1 MLCLT
6 TQKHAVLIRIAG
18 FPVHAL
24 VQLSACLCLIA
35 PSLFGHAA
43 IRDTSQNAEP
53 QTITSVASIRH
64 LTRAQAEQHYP
75 VHLRGVV
82 TYFDTADPTLFLQD
96 ATGGIWV
103 NWNSTK
109 PLVSTGDVLDLT
121 GHAAQPGFAPQV
133 DDPQWKVVGRSA
145 LPVAHPTTFYK
156 MASSVEDSQR
166 VKIDGVVRQVVR
178 LHRSAHSPLLWLD
191 IAVTGG
197 RVHAQVPWSE
207 APIPPDLL
215 DAHISLTGVCQAEFT
230 GKYQLV
236 GISIVVAS
244 LDGITILDVAH
255 GNLSALPPVPIGDL
269 QRYGAVNSL
278 ETRLKV
284 SGVVTAVLPRRG
296 VYIRDRSGAVYVDT
310 RQDDVLSPGD
320 LVEVSGFSDISQG
333 QIKIEDAALRRLGS
347 TPSPLPLPASIDLAL
362 QGRYESELI
371 ELEGKVVEH
380 SLFRR
385 TQAFLVQQKGTIF
398 SVSSTSPN
406 GLGNFPGQGSTVRI
420 TGISVTESDVTTG
433 RITGLRLIARSPS
446 DIVVL
451 SSGPWWTVPRVLLL
465 VAILG
470 SGAVLAL
477 LWGLILRRRV
487 ASQTE
492 LIRATVESTADGIL
506 VVDHNKKAVLWNNK
520 FKELWRLPD
529 ELLSTKMDRELLLQY
544 VLAQLVNPKEFLER
558 VEYLYSARNLK
569 SDDRIECKDGRV
581 FERHAEPQI
590 VAGRNVG
597 LVWGFRD
604 VTDRA
609 HAEAALR
616 LRNKQQ
622 AAVAEL
628 GQFALTETNL
638 ELVVEKAGCLIAN
651 VFRVHDCRIV
661 QDVLPSSSLEAALNE
676 AYVPI
681 AGMNK
686 DWGYIF
692 VAREEACVFTKD
704 DQFFLHQLANVL
716 ASAAARRL
724 IDLEL
729 EASRDAAH
737 AGSQAKSEFLA
748 MMSHEIRTPMNG
760 VIGMTSV
767 LGQTNLSDQQ
777 KDCVAAIQHSGEV
790 LLTLISDILDFSK
803 IEAGKLE
810 LESTAFSLRQKV
822 SEVMQIAGE
831 LARQKGL
838 HSSLEWDPSLPSQV
852 IGDPVR
858 IRQILSNLLFN
869 AIKFTHQGG
878 VTLRVRRK
886 NETIPALLHLCCE
899 IVDTGIGIAPE
910 AATKLFDSFSQA
922 DRSTTRKYGGTGLGL
937 AISKRLV
944 ELMGGTIG
952 VASEL
957 GRGSCFWFELPLPV
971 AQSLSDAPPESNF
984 NPAEPRQE
992 LAENRLEILVAEDN
1006 LINRKVLVHMLK
1018 RNNFQVDVAGDG
1030 EEAIRAAR
1038 EKKYDLILMDCQ
1050 MPGVDGFEASR
1061 LIRAQRGLNSQTPII
1076 AVTANAFADDRS
1088 RCLEAGMN
1096 DHISKPI
1103 SREQLEAS
1111 ITRWTAVPSLIAV

>member
-6 TQKHAVLIRIAG
+6 TQKQAVLIRIAG
-18 FPVHAL
+18 FLVHAI
-24 VQLSACLCLIA
+24 VQLVSCLWLIA
-35 PSLFGHAA
+35 PSLFGHAT
-43 IRDTSQNAEP
+43 IRDNSQNAEP
-53 QTITSVASIRH
+53 RTITSVASIRH

-82 TYFDTADPTLFLQD
+82 TYFDTADPSLFLQD
-96 ATGGIWV
+96 PTGGIWV
-103 NWNSTK
+103 NRASTK
-109 PLVSTGDVLDLT
+109 PLVSVGDVLDLT

-145 LPVAHPTTFYK
+145 LPTAHPTTFYK

-178 LHRSAHSPLLWLD
+178 VHRSAHSPLLWLD
-191 IAVTGG
+191 IAVAGG
-197 RVHAQVPWSE
+197 RVHAQVPWTE
-207 APIPPDLL
+207 APIPSNLL
-215 DAHISLTGVCQAEFT
+215 DAHVSLSGVCQSEFN

-244 LDGITILDVAH
+244 RDEITILDVAH
-255 GNLSALPPVPIGDL
+255 ANLSAQPPVPIGDL

-278 ETRLKV
+278 ETRVKL

-296 VYIRDRSGAVYVDT
+296 VYIRDRSGAVYVET

-333 QIKIEDAALRRLGS
+333 HIKIEDAAFLRIGS
-347 TPSPLPLPASIDLAL
+347 TPSPLPLHAGIDLAM
-362 QGRYESELI
+362 QGHYESELI

-385 TQAFLVQQKGTIF
+385 TQAFLVQQKGTVF
-398 SVSSTSPN
+398 SVSSTSSD
-406 GLGNFPGQGSTVRI
+406 GLGNLPGQGSTVRI
-420 TGISVTESDVTTG
+420 AGICVTEVDVTTG

-451 SSGPWWTVPRVLLL
+451 ASGPWWTAPKVLML
-465 VAILG
+465 VAVLG
-470 SGAVLAL
+470 IGAAVAL
-477 LWGLILRRRV
+477 LWVLILRRRV

-506 VVDHNKKAVLWNNK
+506 VVDHNKQAVLWNNK

-529 ELLSTKMDRELLLQY
+529 EILRTKVDRDFLHYALPQ
-544 VLAQLVNPKEFLER
+544 VVKPKEFLEQ
-558 VEYLYSARNLK
+558 VEYLYSAMNLK
-569 SDDRIECKDGRV
+569 SDDRLELKDGRV
-581 FERHAEPQI
+581 FERHAEPQV

-604 VTDRA
+604 VTDQAR
-609 HAEAALR
+609 AEAALK

-638 ELVVEKAGCLIAN
+638 DLVVEKTCCLIS
-651 VFRVHDCRIV
+651 VIFRVHDCRII
-661 QDVLPSSSLEAALNE
+661 QDVLPSSSLESALNE

-681 AGMNK
+681 AGAERA
-686 DWGYIF
+686 WGYIF
-692 VAREEACVFTKD
+692 VAREENCLFTKD
-704 DQFFLHQLANVL
+704 DEFFLQQLANVL
-716 ASAAARRL
+716 ASAAARRR

-767 LGQTNLSDQQ
+767 LGQTNLSEQQ
-777 KDCVAAIQHSGEV
+777 KECVAAIQHSGEV

-810 LESTAFSLRQKV
+810 LENTAFSLRQKV
-822 SEVMQIAGE
+822 NDVMQIAGE

-838 HSSLEWDPSLPSQV
+838 QSSLEWDAGLPSEV
-852 IGDPVR
+852 TGDPVR

-878 VTLRVRRK
+878 VTLRLKRL
-886 NETIPALLHLCCE
+886 NETTPAVLHLRCE

-910 AATKLFDSFSQA
+910 VVTKLFDSFSQA

-944 ELMGGTIG
+944 ELMAGKIG

-957 GRGSCFWFELPLPV
+957 GCGSCFWFELSLPL
-971 AQSLSDAPPESNF
+971 AQSVREAPPAFNF
-984 NPAEPRQE
+984 SPAQPVEQSRHKQ
-992 LAENRLEILVAEDN
+992 LEILVAEDN
-1006 LINRKVLVHMLK
+1006 LINCKVLVHMLK
-1018 RNNFQVDVAGDG
+1018 RNNFQVDVTGDG
-1030 EEAIRAAR
+1030 EEAIKAA
-1038 EKKYDLILMDCQ
+1038 EKKKYDLILMDCQ

-1061 LIRAQRGLNSQTPII
+1061 LIRTQNGPNFQTPII
-1076 AVTANAFADDRS
+1076 AVTANAFADDRN

-1103 SREQLEAS
+1103 SREQLETA
-1111 ITRWTAVPSLIAV
+1111 IARWTDIPCLSTV